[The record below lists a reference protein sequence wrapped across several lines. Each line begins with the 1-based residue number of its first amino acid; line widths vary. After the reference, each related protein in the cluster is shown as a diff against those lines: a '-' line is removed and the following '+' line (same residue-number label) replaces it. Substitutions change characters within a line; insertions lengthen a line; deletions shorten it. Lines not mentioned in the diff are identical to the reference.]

1 MPSSG
6 ATSSCSSSLSD
17 TYPLASGR
25 AAGEASIVLLT
36 KECTALWRYS
46 AAPRAA
52 FSAFLRA
59 RTAAKPPGSPMPG
72 ITATGAA
79 FVSGA
84 DHDGASAGF
93 AAGFGFGAT
102 GGCRGLT
109 GGASGTGSR

>member
-1 MPSSG
+1 
-6 ATSSCSSSLSD
+6 
-17 TYPLASGR
+17 
-25 AAGEASIVLLT
+25 
-36 KECTALWRYS
+36 
-46 AAPRAA
+46 
-52 FSAFLRA
+52 
-59 RTAAKPPGSPMPG
+59 MPG